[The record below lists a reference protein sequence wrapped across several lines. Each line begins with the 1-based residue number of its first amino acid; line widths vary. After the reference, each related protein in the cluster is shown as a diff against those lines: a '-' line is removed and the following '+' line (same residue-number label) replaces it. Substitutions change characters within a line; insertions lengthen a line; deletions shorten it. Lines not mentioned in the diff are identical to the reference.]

1 MKIHKIHLIGYIFL
15 AWAGMASAPAADF
28 QVVASKD
35 VEIDQVSAAEL
46 KKVFLLEKSTVG
58 GKHVTPVVQQGGP
71 AHQAFLKECVG
82 ESDQALKD
90 LYKDMAF
97 TGKAVPPKAVASDAA
112 MIAFLAMSKGAI
124 GYVSAEA
131 IPMGVKKIAVK

>member
-1 MKIHKIHLIGYIFL
+1 MRFHKTYFIGYIFL
-15 AWAGMASAPAADF
+15 AWAGVAAAPAADF

-35 VEIDQVSAAEL
+35 VEVDQISAAEL
-46 KKVFLLEKSTVG
+46 KKIFLLEKSTAG
-58 GKHVTPVVQQGGP
+58 GKHVTPVVLQGGA
-71 AHQAFLKECVG
+71 AHQAFLKECLG
-82 ESDQALKD
+82 ESDQELKD

-97 TGKAVPPKAVASDAA
+97 TGKAVPPKTVASDAA

-131 IPMGVKKIAVK
+131 VPIGVKKIAVK